1 MSLWLVLAAVLVPLV
16 LVAVVLLLISRPRK
30 VAPDVVPPLAPSS
43 AFLAPAPVTEAAV
56 LAEAGPVPASRPA
69 PVAPPPAAPAPP
81 MTVVLDTGRALP
93 LTGPIVIG
101 RDPLAPPS
109 HPGAAPVTL
118 PDLAHSISKTHLLVA
133 PAHSGVLVMDLHSV
147 NGVAVTLPNG
157 NEATLTAGSPMV
169 VPPAS
174 TVTFGERSL
183 EVR

>member
-1 MSLWLVLAAVLVPLV
+1 MSPWLVLAALLAPLV
-16 LVAVVLLLISRPRK
+16 LVAVVLLLISRPRRS
-30 VAPDVVPPLAPSS
+30 APDVPPPLAPSS
-43 AFLAPAPVTEAAV
+43 AFLAPAPVAEDPV
-56 LAEAGPVPASRPA
+56 QIEAGRAPASRPA
-69 PVAPPPAAPAPP
+69 TL
-81 MTVVLDTGRALP
+81 TVVLDTGAALP

-118 PDLAHSISKTHLLVA
+118 PDLAQSISKTHLLVA

-147 NGVAVTLPNG
+147 NGVAVRLPG
-157 NEATLTAGSPMV
+157 GDEATLTAGAPMV

>member
-16 LVAVVLLLISRPRK
+16 LVVVVLLLISRPRRS
-30 VAPDVVPPLAPSS
+30 APDVVPPLAPSS
-43 AFLAPAPVTEAAV
+43 AFLAPAPVAEDPVLTEAPRA
-56 LAEAGPVPASRPA
+56 PVSRPA
-69 PVAPPPAAPAPP
+69 PPL
-81 MTVVLDTGRALP
+81 TVVLDTGAALP

-118 PDLAHSISKTHLLVA
+118 PDLAQSISKTHLLVA

-147 NGVAVTLPNG
+147 NGVAVRLPG
-157 NEATLTAGSPMV
+157 GAEATLTAGAPMV